1 MPLNFENEK
10 RELWRLANIHMN
22 TFNDALDK
30 IADYA
35 ATIDEKIDSL
45 NVADQRLK
53 ALEKQLVMLQLK
65 PTEPT
70 STPERCGLRMDRE
83 TSSEG
88 DVRKRLLALWERMTI
103 IESGLLSNNID
114 DALRLTRIETKC
126 DQRLE
131 ALENQIVMLQLKPTE
146 PTSTPERCHID
157 ECFNPVFIGAS
168 VTECEHCCNPTCVF
182 HLTQLDTGVW
192 WCVECVE
199 ATQ

>member
-1 MPLNFENEK
+1 MDLSTIRASLGALQN
-10 RELWRLANIHMN
+10 N
-22 TFNDALDK
+22 TDMQRMSGLVLGVV
-30 IADYA
+30 IAD
-35 ATIDEKIDSL
+35 
-45 NVADQRLK
+45 
-53 ALEKQLVMLQLK
+53 LV
-65 PTEPT
+65 E
-70 STPERCGLRMDRE
+70 
-83 TSSEG
+83 
-88 DVRKRLLALWERMTI
+88 LLDAHT
-103 IESGLLSNNID
+103 NN
-114 DALRLTRIETKC
+114 T

-182 HLTQLDTGVW
+182 HLTQLDTGVSPENDKAIW